1 MPAGP
6 RSPSAPAALLC
17 IGHRG
22 ASARAP
28 ENTLASFET
37 AIGDGADGLEFD
49 VRLTRDGVP
58 IVLHDATVDRTT
70 SGRGSVAALDM
81 AQIRRLDAGAWFAPR
96 FRGERVPTL
105 ADTLDLARGRC
116 GVNIELKIESGDAT
130 HLARAVAGV
139 VARARFRGWLVI
151 SSFSRPALH
160 AARAALP
167 RAALGWLASRTARGL
182 RATHAALGLWS
193 FHPHLRLATPRRLR
207 LARRMKLRVLVWPV
221 NDARAARRLSV
232 LHPGRHAQ
240 RRRREPLRQRERE
253 RWGAE

>member
-1 MPAGP
+1 VK
-6 RSPSAPAALLC
+6 RSAPAGSRSPAAPTPLLC

-70 SGRGSVAALDM
+70 SGRGTVAALDL
-81 AQIRRLDAGAWFAPR
+81 ARIRRLDAGSWFAPR

-105 ADTLDLARGRC
+105 AETLDLACGRC
-116 GVNIELKIESGDAT
+116 GVNIELKIETGDAMR
-130 HLARAVAGV
+130 LARAVANV
-139 VARARFRGWLVI
+139 VAGARFRGWMVI
-151 SSFSRPALH
+151 SSFSRPALI
-160 AARAALP
+160 ATRAAMP
-167 RAALGWLASRTARGL
+167 RARLGWLASRSARGL
-182 RATHAALGLWS
+182 RPTDKRLSLWS

-207 LARRMKLRVLVWPV
+207 LAHRLKLRVLVWPV
-221 NDARAARRLSV
+221 NDTRAARRLAAAGV
-232 LHPGRHAQ
+232 DGVMTDDPAR
-240 RRRREPLRQRERE
+240 LRAGIES
-253 RWGAE
+253 AS

>member
-1 MPAGP
+1 MRRGAPAGP
-6 RSPSAPAALLC
+6 RLPSAPAAILR

-28 ENTLASFET
+28 ENTLASFAT
-37 AIGDGADGLEFD
+37 AIDDGADGIEFD

-70 SGRGSVAALDM
+70 SGRGAVAALDL

-116 GVNIELKIESGDAT
+116 GVNIELKIETGDALR
-130 HLARAVAGV
+130 LARAVAGV
-139 VARARFRGWLVI
+139 IAGARFRGWLVI

-207 LARRMKLRVLVWPV
+207 LARRMRLRVLVWPV
-221 NDARAARRLSV
+221 NDARAARRLAAARVDGVMSDD
-232 LHPGRHAQ
+232 PSR
-240 RRRREPLRQRERE
+240 LRAWIES
-253 RWGAE
+253 AS

>member
-1 MPAGP
+1 MRRGVPAGP
-6 RSPSAPAALLC
+6 RSPSAPALLC

-28 ENTLASFET
+28 ENTLVSFET

-70 SGRGSVAALDM
+70 TGRGAVAALDL

-116 GVNIELKIESGDAT
+116 GVNIELKIETRDAAR
-130 HLARAVAGV
+130 LAGAVAGV
-139 VARARFRGWLVI
+139 VARARYRDWLVI
-151 SSFSRPALH
+151 SSFSRPALR

-167 RAALGWLASRTARGL
+167 RAALGLLASRTARGL

-193 FHPHLRLATPRRLR
+193 FHPHVRLATPRRMR
-207 LARRMKLRVLVWPV
+207 LARRMQLRILVWPV
-221 NDARAARRLSV
+221 NDARAARRLAAAGVDGVMSDD
-232 LHPGRHAQ
+232 PAR
-240 RRRREPLRQRERE
+240 LRAWIET
-253 RWGAE
+253 AS

>member
-1 MPAGP
+1 VRRGAPAGS
-6 RSPSAPAALLC
+6 RSPAAHAPLLH

-70 SGRGSVAALDM
+70 SGRGVAAALDFD
-81 AQIRRLDAGAWFAPR
+81 QIRRLDAGSWFAPR
-96 FRGERVPTL
+96 FRDERVPTL

-116 GVNIELKIESGDAT
+116 GVNIELKIETGDPAR
-130 HLARAVAGV
+130 LARAVAV
-139 VARARFRGWLVI
+139 VIAGARFRGWLVV
-151 SSFSRPALH
+151 SSFSKPALF
-160 AARAALP
+160 AARAAMP
-167 RAALGWLASRTARGL
+167 RAALGCLASRTARGL
-182 RATHAALGLWS
+182 RATHKALGLWS

-207 LARRMKLRVLVWPV
+207 LARDLGLRVLVWPV
-221 NDARAARRLSV
+221 NDGRAARRLAAAGV
-232 LHPGRHAQ
+232 DGIMTDDPAR
-240 RRRREPLRQRERE
+240 LRAWIET
-253 RWGAE
+253 AS